1 MFAENLLA
9 LLADVEAHPAVG
21 DIVHRSLARI
31 GILGEFVG
39 DQRIGREYQL
49 HAALLGFLHDFE
61 CRGEHLR
68 LAERVAD
75 FAALRRCEGVGHTAA
90 DDDRIDLLHQVFE
103 DRDLG
108 RNFRPA
114 DDRRERA
121 PGVQHQTIDRLQFVL
136 HHVAEHL
143 VVGEFIGD
151 QGCRGVCAVRGAE
164 SVVDVAVGIRGQPLD
179 ELFLRGFDRFFG
191 CGLLLFRSIF
201 GESAGLA
208 LLLGVET
215 QVFEQHHLAGFEVP
229 GCFGRFFSHAVAGEN
244 HGFAQQLFDRGD
256 DLSERIFHI
265 VVLLGPS
272 QMRHQDYRAA
282 RVEYLADRGDRRP
295 DAGVVRYLALVVEGD
310 VEVHADNRP
319 LAFEIVRIDFEHN
332 SKYLMVERAGSTT
345 GYNVTNLA
353 K

>member
-1 MFAENLLA
+1 MFAESLLA
-9 LLADVEAHPAVG
+9 LLADVETHPAVG
-21 DIVHRSLARI
+21 DVVHRSLARI
-31 GILGEFVG
+31 GVLGEFVG

-61 CRGEHLR
+61 CRGEHLG

-121 PGVQHQTIDRLQFVL
+121 PGIQHQTIDRLQFVL

-164 SVVDVAVGIRGQPLD
+164 SVVDVAVGIRSQPLD
-179 ELFLRGFDRFFG
+179 ELFLRGFDRFFCSG
-191 CGLLLFRSIF
+191 FLLFRSIF
-201 GESAGLA
+201 GKSAGLA

>member
-1 MFAENLLA
+1 MFAESLLA
-9 LLADVEAHPAVG
+9 LLADVETHPAVG
-21 DIVHRSLARI
+21 DVVHRSLARI
-31 GILGEFVG
+31 GVLGEFVG

-68 LAERVAD
+68 LAERVTD

-90 DDDRIDLLHQVFE
+90 DDDRIDLFHQVFE

-121 PGVQHQTIDRLQFVL
+121 PGIQHQTIDRLQFVL

-164 SVVDVAVGIRGQPLD
+164 SVVDVAVGIRSQPLD
-179 ELFLRGFDRFFG
+179 ELFLRGFDRFF
-191 CGLLLFRSIF
+191 CSGLLLFRSIF
-201 GESAGLA
+201 GKSAGLA

-215 QVFEQHHLAGFEVP
+215 QVFEQHHLAGLEVSS
-229 GCFGRFFSHAVAGEN
+229 CFGRFFSHAVAGEN
-244 HGFAQQLFDRGD
+244 HGFAQQLFDRGY

-295 DAGVVRYLALVVEGD
+295 DAVRYLALVVEGD